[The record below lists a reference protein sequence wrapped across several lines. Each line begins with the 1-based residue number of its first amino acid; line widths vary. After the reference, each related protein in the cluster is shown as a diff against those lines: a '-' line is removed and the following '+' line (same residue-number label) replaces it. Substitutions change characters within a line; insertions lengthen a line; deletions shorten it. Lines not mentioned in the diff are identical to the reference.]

1 MQDYIKRLL
10 IAGLMALC
18 VSLLFLGGKHAKA
31 EMSDLPQLTSEWIW
45 PAEGVVTDLY
55 GSRNGNHKG
64 IDIAAELGEGI
75 FSVDKGIVTKSYY
88 STSYG
93 HVIFIRHENNLET
106 VYAHLNERLVAEGE
120 SVERGDKI
128 GGMGNTGDSSGVHLH
143 FEIHEQKWTVN
154 KENALD
160 PSLVLGESVIGQ
172 PIVTL
177 ERPRRG
183 DSLETLGR
191 LPQDDDAFQA
201 IKTKH
206 DAAVTAARTL
216 PEQYVVVSGDTLYSI
231 AKKMNTTVDWL
242 KKKNHLHSDLILPH
256 QTLVTR

>member
-75 FSVDKGIVTKSYY
+75 FSVDKGMVTKSYY

-93 HVIFIRHENNLET
+93 HVIFIKHENNLET

-143 FEIHEQKWTVN
+143 FEIHEQNWTVN
-154 KENALD
+154 KENAIN

-177 ERPRRG
+177 ERSDKG
-183 DSLETLGR
+183 DTLETLGR
-191 LPQDDDAFQA
+191 IPHEEEFFHS
-201 IKTKH
+201 IKAKH
-206 DAAVTAARTL
+206 EAAATASRTSRDK
-216 PEQYVVVSGDTLYSI
+216 YVVVSGDTLYSI
-231 AKKMNTTVDWL
+231 AKKMNTSVDWL
-242 KKKNHLHSDLILPH
+242 KKKNHLHSDLILPN
-256 QTLVTR
+256 QILDTR